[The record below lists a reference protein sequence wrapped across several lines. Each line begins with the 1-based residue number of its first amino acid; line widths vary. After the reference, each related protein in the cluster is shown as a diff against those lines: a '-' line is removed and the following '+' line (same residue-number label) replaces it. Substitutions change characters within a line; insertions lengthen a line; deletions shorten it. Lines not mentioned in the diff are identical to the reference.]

1 MRIRCEISHRTLV
14 LSTLSLLMLGTRQL
28 SVAQTT
34 PAPHPSYVENGTL
47 YSATANNDLS
57 QKAADNVSRILD
69 QKPQKNRV
77 LYLTNSDKGSTD
89 AGTGDDLFLLNTDN
103 QIAHLIARNVVSA
116 VLSPDAAKVAFWN
129 KEHKVRIVTSD
140 NMPLREIEGH
150 AAAPIFS
157 HDGNLVAYQKLADYS
172 PDGDPHGLFESAKG
186 IAIYDLRTGED
197 RLVTTGGMDDFEP
210 VGFSLDKTKLY
221 FNSTRPS
228 EKSPQAH
235 VASLWVVDLRS
246 GKTTRLTNIKQ
257 VDGHSSD
264 ELTPIIS
271 QSAIWSSDHKT
282 VISSNSSKE
291 GVWIFNFSE
300 NGGLTSAIQ
309 MGDGDSPQW
318 VVPDKRVVFRAA
330 TDGKNTWRQVNLR

>member
-1 MRIRCEISHRTLV
+1 MFCRALV
-14 LSTLSLLMLGTRQL
+14 LSILSLSILGTGQF
-28 SVAQTT
+28 SVAQAVPT
-34 PAPHPSYVENGTL
+34 PYPSYVENGTL
-47 YSATANNDLS
+47 YSATANNDSL
-57 QKAADNVSRILD
+57 QKTADNVSRILD
-69 QKPQKNRV
+69 QKPQKNSV

-89 AGTGDDLFLLNTDN
+89 ATPGGDLFLLKTDS
-103 QIAHLIARNVVSA
+103 QITYAVAQNVVSA
-116 VLSPDAAKVAFWN
+116 VLSADAANVAFWN
-129 KEHKVRIVTSD
+129 TEHKVRIVTSD

-186 IAIYDLRTGED
+186 IAIYDLRTGRD

-235 VASLWVVDLRS
+235 VASLWVVDLRN

-257 VDGHSSD
+257 ADGHSSD
-264 ELTPIIS
+264 ELTPIVS

-282 VISSNSSKE
+282 VISSNNSKE
-291 GVWIFNFSE
+291 GVWIFNLSE
-300 NGGLTSAIQ
+300 NGGLTSAVQ

-318 VVPDKRVVFRAA
+318 VVPDKSVVFRTL